1 MGAEI
6 DSLEIRIET
15 SASAANR
22 ELTALASKLELLV
35 ADLGKINVSGIDK
48 ISKSLRGATSS
59 ATKTGNSSN
68 NLKKFSNAMDVLT
81 GSSKRSGSALKSFSQ
96 IAGDFYANTFLLVRG
111 AKKLWQGVES
121 SMDYVE
127 TFNYWK
133 VALDKIGAG
142 FGDQFEQYGYDSAD
156 AYVASFSG
164 RLKDLT
170 AKMTGFNIGESGDL
184 VSTNGKNLGVDPE
197 QLMNYQAKILGVTN
211 SVGLMGETSIYA
223 AKALSML
230 SADMSSLT
238 NQDLSTVMTNFQS
251 GLIGQSR
258 AMYKYGIDITNAT
271 LQTYAYE
278 LGVSKAVTEM
288 TQAEKMQLR
297 LIAILDQS
305 KVAWGDQANTI
316 NSVANQYRILKQQIQ
331 NLARTLGNLF
341 LPIIKTVLPVVNGL
355 VIAITRLFN
364 VLGFKING
372 DSWLK
377 DLQDG
382 ISGGYGGDGLEDLA
396 DSADDAT
403 DSLNDAA
410 GAAKKLKTST
420 LGIDELNIIS
430 PQEDSGS
437 GSAGGSAGGGS
448 IDLSGAIGDA
458 LLDYE
463 SVWEQA
469 FSDSQNKAQQYADT
483 ITSVFEDMW
492 DAIEPVRDAISNLWD
507 NGLSKLANFT
517 WTALKD
523 FYDNFL
529 VPIGEWAFGTEDSGL
544 ARLVNVI
551 NDGLMAIDWET
562 LNTSL
567 KNFWIAIEPY
577 AEQFGEGLIDFFEDL
592 TGIAVDV
599 INNIFGEGGAVQSIT
614 DWLNNND
621 PEKARNWGYAFGEFV
636 VALMALKGVASILK
650 GIANFGIAL
659 KTLQEG
665 LSAVFGAKG
674 IFTTIG
680 SKIATIGGKIA
691 TLVSKIG
698 TAFSGLGKVLSLV
711 SEGTGISEAF
721 VSVFGTIGTAIAGI
735 GSIISGAVLAVVNFF
750 SMWESGWNVLGEIL
764 KDLGI
769 ALTAVGAVI
778 LGVAAAPAA
787 IVAAVV
793 AAASTIVIVAH
804 DNWDAICDW
813 FSGAA
818 EWFNTNV
825 ITPVS
830 GYFKGL
836 WTSVSGFFKSLWSDV
851 STVWSTVSQ
860 WFSDNVIEPTVGFFK
875 GLWTRVKQYFEG
887 LWIIVQAVWIVA
899 STWFDE
905 NVTTPI
911 KKLFSTLKKNV
922 SGFFEKLWDSIKE
935 IWSLVS
941 TWFDENVITPVQTA
955 FDTFKTTVKDL
966 FSTLWS
972 GIKEVWKDVSSWFSN
987 NVIDPVK
994 DAWET
999 ATVAISGFFD
1009 GLWKG
1014 IETGVVGAMNAVIGG
1029 IESAINW
1036 IVGGINKIIGGFNKI
1051 VSWAAKV
1058 AETDWGG
1065 VDEVPTVK
1073 LQRLAKGGLANRAT
1087 LAEIGEAGKEAVLPL
1102 ENKRTMKMIAD
1113 SILEGMSA
1121 NDKESTHQIK
1131 FALSMDDFT
1140 SQWRSQ
1146 MQEWWD
1152 IDVLPWFSAEK
1163 WSETTRVIKDS
1174 ICGALSDAQGQWK
1187 SDISNWWSADVE
1199 TWFEKDRWERLL
1211 VVIPE
1216 YFKDAFMGAAN
1227 GVIEILNKVI
1237 KSVESMINQ
1246 TVSGLNQLIASIN
1259 MIPGMSI
1266 PMLNTVALDGIP
1278 EIVKDSFENQNRLAI
1293 AEFSPARSYTEDLRK
1308 IAQEKIHN
1316 SEISYFQNGGSA
1328 SREGIFQPIIDAQS
1342 LAADEAKSASHR
1354 QEELLEEIVRAVREG
1369 RDITIDGRSLVKA
1382 YDARKS
1388 RNGFSFT

>member
-6 DSLEIRIET
+6 DRLEIQIET

-22 ELTALASKLELLV
+22 ELTTLAGKLELLV

-68 NLKKFSNAMDVLT
+68 NLKKFSSAMDVLT

-96 IAGDFYANTFLLVRG
+96 IAGSFYANTFLLVRG

-142 FGDQFEQYGYDSAD
+142 FGDQFKQFGYDSAD

-184 VSTNGKNLGVDPE
+184 VSTNEKNLGVDPE

-377 DLQDG
+377 GLQDG

-410 GAAKKLKTST
+410 GAAKKLKTTT

-437 GSAGGSAGGGS
+437 GSAGGSTGGGS
-448 IDLSGAIGDA
+448 IDLSGEIGDA

-523 FYDNFL
+523 FYENFL

-544 ARLVNVI
+544 TRLVNVI

-621 PEKARNWGYAFGEFV
+621 PERARSWGYALGFLVTAIGG
-636 VALMALKGVASILK
+636 LKIVDSVLSGISAFAKLLNNLSLTKAITSLATGIGTLVTSIGILK
-650 GIANFGIAL
+650 SGGLLETTGLFSKLANAIAL
-659 KTLQEG
+659 TACGAGTLHE
-665 LSAVFGAKG
+665 AFVAMFGA
-674 IFTTIG
+674 
-680 SKIATIGGKIA
+680 
-691 TLVSKIG
+691 IG
-698 TAFSGLGKVLSLV
+698 TAV
-711 SEGTGISEAF
+711 
-721 VSVFGTIGTAIAGI
+721 AGI
-735 GSIISGAVLAVVNFF
+735 GSIISGAVLAVANFF
-750 SMWESGWNVLGEIL
+750 SMWENGWNVLGEIL

-778 LGVAAAPAA
+778 LGVAATPAA

-804 DNWDAICDW
+804 DNWDAICGW

-830 GYFKGL
+830 DYFKGL
-836 WTSVSGFFKSLWSDV
+836 WTSVSGFFTSLWTDISN
-851 STVWSTVSQ
+851 VWSTVSQ
-860 WFSDNVIEPTVGFFK
+860 WFSDNVVEPIVGFFG

-887 LWIIVQAVWIVA
+887 LWIIVQAVWIVS

-911 KKLFSTLKKNV
+911 KDLFSAMKTKV
-922 SGFFEKLWDSIKE
+922 SGFFSALWDSIKE

-972 GIKEVWKDVSSWFSN
+972 GIKEVWKDVSSWFSD

-999 ATVAISGFFD
+999 ATEAIGGFFD

-1113 SILEGMSA
+1113 SILDGMSA

-1140 SQWRSQ
+1140 SQWRAQ
-1146 MQEWWD
+1146 IQEWWD

-1174 ICGALSDAQGQWK
+1174 ICGALSDAKSQWK

-1211 VVIPE
+1211 SVIPE

-1227 GVIEILNKVI
+1227 GAIEMLNKVV
-1237 KSVESMINQ
+1237 KSVEITINQ

-1278 EIVKDSFENQNRLAI
+1278 EIVKDSLENQNRLAI

-1308 IAQEKIHN
+1308 IAQEKIHS

-1369 RDITIDGRSLVKA
+1369 RDIIIDGRSLVKA
-1382 YDARKS
+1382 YDARKA